1 MTIPDSANGGVSRVS
16 ARAAQNEVSLDI
28 SRTPTYKTR
37 RFLKCGIND
46 RVGVLVEKELI
57 QI

>member
-16 ARAAQNEVSLDI
+16 ARATQNEVSFDI
-28 SRTPTYKTR
+28 SRTPSYETR
-37 RFLKCGIND
+37 RFPKCGIYD
-46 RVGVLVEKELI
+46 RVGVLVEKKLI